1 MKKLFSIVLVIA
13 MAVSCLAIFPA
24 ASIEGIA
31 TFSHEISG
39 DIVTFTFYG
48 KVKAEIPDGVTPIYD
63 TYFDDPD
70 CVLEFL
76 GAETITATNMSN
88 LIHGD
93 QIFIDIE
100 EGYSSLGGKLQWI
113 TDRAAG
119 DLETEVTWQF
129 RIVGAEPGDTIT
141 LTGCEMYIGC
151 YSIEQWVEF
160 DNGEYSFVYEDT
172 AVEEPEDTT
181 EDTTTEAPVEPEEPT
196 YEAPAAAEFQTLAGC
211 ELCETPAGVRF
222 IATVD
227 AAADSFGMYISANG
241 TTKKLSST
249 DAGFKV
255 KAETAD
261 TITFTAVIFSDL
273 TFTVEVFEVYGET
286 EVKSVAGTN

>member
-48 KVKAEIPDGVTPIYD
+48 KVIAAIPDGVTPIYD
-63 TYFDDPD
+63 TYFDDEA
-70 CVLEFL
+70 CALEFL
-76 GAETITATNMSN
+76 GVETITATNMSN
-88 LIHGD
+88 LVVGD
-93 QIFIDIE
+93 QLFVDIE
-100 EGYSSLGGKLQWI
+100 EGYSSLGGKLQFI
-113 TDRAAG
+113 TDRATG

-181 EDTTTEAPVEPEEPT
+181 TEAPVEPEEPT
-196 YEAPAAAEFQTLAGC
+196 YEAPAAAEYQTLAGC
-211 ELCETPAGVRF
+211 ELCGTAAGVRF

-273 TFTVEVFEVYGET
+273 TFTVEVFEVYGDV

>member
-24 ASIEGIA
+24 ASITGTA
-31 TFSHEISG
+31 SLTHEISG
-39 DIVTFTFYG
+39 DIVTFKFSG
-48 KVKAEIPDGVTPIYD
+48 EANCQLLDGVTPIYD
-63 TYFDDPD
+63 LWYVDGAE
-70 CVLEFL
+70 VLEFL
-76 GAETITATNMSN
+76 GVESITATNMPSMELGVN
-88 LIHGD
+88 LFVD
-93 QIFIDIE
+93 ADT
-100 EGYSSLGGKLQWI
+100 GYCSIG
-113 TDRAAG
+113 G
-119 DLETEVTWQF
+119 DLNYIDEATGAIATEVTWQC
-129 RIVGAEPGDTIT
+129 RINAEPGTEIT
-141 LTGCEMYIGC
+141 LEEVEMYLGAYKEEI
-151 YSIEQWVEF
+151 WV
-160 DNGEYSFVYEDT
+160 GEKSGTYTFVYEET
-172 AVEEPEDTT
+172 GAEEPEDTT
-181 EDTTTEAPVEPEEPT
+181 TEEPELPT
-196 YEAPAAAEFQTLAGC
+196 YEAPAAAEYQTLAGC

-227 AAADSFGMYISANG
+227 AAADAFGMYITSG
-241 TTKKLSST
+241 DKTVKLSST

>member
-24 ASIEGIA
+24 ASIEGIS

-48 KVKAEIPDGVTPIYD
+48 KVKAVIPEGVTPIYD
-63 TYFDDPD
+63 TYFEDEALA
-70 CVLEFL
+70 LEFL

-141 LTGCEMYIGC
+141 LTACEMYIGC

-160 DNGEYSFVYEDT
+160 DNGEYAFVYEDT
-172 AVEEPEDTT
+172 AGEET
-181 EDTTTEAPVEPEEPT
+181 EDTTTETKPVEPELP
-196 YEAPAAAEFQTLAGC
+196 EAPAAAEFQTLAGC
-211 ELCETPAGVRF
+211 EVCGTAAGVRF

-227 AAADSFGMYISANG
+227 AAADAFGMYISANG